1 MLTMYKWGSPAL
13 KQIWQKLYADNS
25 YLFPYS
31 SWEYNEQIYKYM
43 RVKPSIFYVSKELF
57 FSIRRRE
64 KAFGVVSVIFEEK

>member
-1 MLTMYKWGSPAL
+1 MMTMYKWYDPAL

-43 RVKPSIFYVSKELF
+43 RVKPSSMFQKNFF

-64 KAFGVVSVIFEEK
+64 KTFGVVSVIFEEK

>member
-43 RVKPSIFYVSKELF
+43 RVKPSSISKELF